1 MSGNSIFLF
10 EAMVMKSLSSAAK
23 RFSVAFCAMLL
34 LVGSFFLT
42 AAPASAASYD
52 VVMGGAKGLVF
63 EPATLAISAGDTVNF
78 NVGQLPPHN
87 VQFEKVP
94 GGDKALAASLSHKG
108 LEGTGGTFS
117 IAFPADAPAGDY
129 TYFCMPHR
137 GAGMVGKITV
147 Q

>member
-1 MSGNSIFLF
+1 MT
-10 EAMVMKSLSSAAK
+10 SL
-23 RFSVAFCAMLL
+23 RTVVRQLSVAACALL
-34 LVGSFFLT
+34 LVVGTFFLSASP
-42 AAPASAASYD
+42 AAAASHE

-63 EPATLAISAGDTVNF
+63 EPSNLAIASGDTVTF

-87 VQFEKVP
+87 VVFQSVP
-94 GGDKALAASLSHKG
+94 GDDKALAAKLGHKG

-117 IAFPADAPAGDY
+117 IDFAGAPAGEY
-129 TYFCMPHR
+129 SYFCMPHR

>member
-1 MSGNSIFLF
+1 
-10 EAMVMKSLSSAAK
+10 MKSLSAIA
-23 RFSVAFCAMLL
+23 RRLSVAVCAVL
-34 LVGSFFLT
+34 LVVGTFFLS
-42 AAPASAASYD
+42 AAPASAASHT

-63 EPATLAISAGDTVNF
+63 EPATLTVKAGDTVTF

-87 VQFEKVP
+87 IIFEAVP

-108 LEGTGGTFS
+108 LEGAGASVS
-117 IAFPADAPAGDY
+117 ISFPGDAPAGEY

-147 Q
+147 S